1 MIRTQIQLTEEQARA
16 LKARAR
22 LEERSMAEL
31 VRECVAEYLA
41 RRPVPNVRELA
52 RRARG
57 PQGTLSIGMSRSRRG
72 ARPLP
77 RRRVRRVSLFVDTS
91 ALLAFLDAD
100 QPRHADVIDAWE
112 RAIAGDRHLFTSN
125 YVLVESFALVQRRLG
140 LDALRALADI
150 LVPLLRPLWIDE
162 DLHAAAV
169 AALFAA
175 SRRKLSLVDCTSFE
189 LMRRHGLTE
198 ATGAR

>member
-1 MIRTQIQLTEEQARA
+1 M
-16 LKARAR
+16 
-22 LEERSMAEL
+22 
-31 VRECVAEYLA
+31 
-41 RRPVPNVRELA
+41 
-52 RRARG
+52 
-57 PQGTLSIGMSRSRRG
+57 
-72 ARPLP
+72 
-77 RRRVRRVSLFVDTS
+77 SLFVDTS

-112 RAIAGDRHLFTSN
+112 RAIAEDRHLFTSN

-189 LMRRHGLTE
+189 LMRRHGLSE
-198 ATGAR
+198 ALALDDDFARQGFGLLPEPSSPRPQPASAG

>member
-1 MIRTQIQLTEEQARA
+1 M
-16 LKARAR
+16 
-22 LEERSMAEL
+22 
-31 VRECVAEYLA
+31 
-41 RRPVPNVRELA
+41 
-52 RRARG
+52 
-57 PQGTLSIGMSRSRRG
+57 
-72 ARPLP
+72 
-77 RRRVRRVSLFVDTS
+77 SLFVDTS

-198 ATGAR
+198 ALALDDDFARQGFGLLPGPSSPRPQPASAG

>member
-1 MIRTQIQLTEEQARA
+1 M
-16 LKARAR
+16 
-22 LEERSMAEL
+22 
-31 VRECVAEYLA
+31 
-41 RRPVPNVRELA
+41 
-52 RRARG
+52 
-57 PQGTLSIGMSRSRRG
+57 
-72 ARPLP
+72 
-77 RRRVRRVSLFVDTS
+77 SLFVDTS

-100 QPRHADVIDAWE
+100 QPRHTDVIDAWE

-198 ATGAR
+198 ALALDDDFARQGFGLLPGPSSPRPQPASAG

>member
-1 MIRTQIQLTEEQARA
+1 M
-16 LKARAR
+16 
-22 LEERSMAEL
+22 
-31 VRECVAEYLA
+31 
-41 RRPVPNVRELA
+41 
-52 RRARG
+52 
-57 PQGTLSIGMSRSRRG
+57 
-72 ARPLP
+72 
-77 RRRVRRVSLFVDTS
+77 SLFVDTS
-91 ALLAFLDAD
+91 ALLTFLDAD

-198 ATGAR
+198 ALALDDDFARQGFGLLPGPSSPRPQPASAG